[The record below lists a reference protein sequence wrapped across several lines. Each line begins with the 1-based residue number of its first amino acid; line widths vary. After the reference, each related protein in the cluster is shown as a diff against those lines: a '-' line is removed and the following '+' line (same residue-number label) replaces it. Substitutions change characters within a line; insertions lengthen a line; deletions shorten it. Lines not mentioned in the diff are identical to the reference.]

1 MYPYF
6 VGTSANER
14 FDLVTYEL
22 EWPVVVKGE
31 GGNDYIAATIYEDL
45 LWGGLD
51 DDVILGL
58 AGDDTIYGDL
68 GVNGPGGN
76 DQILAGTGAD
86 VVFAAGGDDYVNAGD
101 GDDLVD
107 GGDGNDYVIGGL
119 GADEIYGGDGSDI
132 MLGNGVL
139 PGAVLPILPTITV
152 DMDGIGEYPIPAEQF
167 GGNPGELPLI
177 DDDASDIL
185 YGGNGQDV
193 AFGFG
198 GADQL
203 YGGKGI
209 DSLIGGLGNDLLDG
223 GKSAD
228 YFLFA
233 EFGADNADK
242 IVGFQKKDTILL
254 DTEVFTGIGKA
265 GHTLKNKYFHQ
276 GTEPE
281 GKNDKIIYDKKEGV
295 IYYDKDGS
303 GDSYDMQEIASI
315 HHGFKLKAA
324 DFDLV

>member
-1 MYPYF
+1 MAIGFYF
-6 VGTSANER
+6 EGTSANER
-14 FDLVTYEL
+14 FDVVEH
-22 EWPVVVKGE
+22 EVDWPVQVKGE
-31 GGNDYIAATIYEDL
+31 GGTDYIAATIYDDL

-58 AGDDTIYGDL
+58 AGNDTIYGDL
-68 GVNGPGGN
+68 GVNGAGGN

-101 GDDLVD
+101 GDDLAD
-107 GGDGNDYVIGGL
+107 GGDGDDYVIGGL
-119 GADEIYGGDGSDI
+119 GADEIYGGNGSD
-132 MLGNGVL
+132 LLFGNGIPANAEL
-139 PGAVLPILPTITV
+139 PVLPIITV
-152 DMDGIGEYPIPAEQF
+152 DMDGIDQEPLEPEQF
-167 GGNPGELPLI
+167 GGNLGELPLI
-177 DDDASDIL
+177 DDDASDVL
-185 YGGNGQDV
+185 YGGNGDDV

-203 YGGKGI
+203 FGGKGI
-209 DSLIGGLGNDLLDG
+209 DALVGGLGNDLLDG
-223 GKSAD
+223 GKGAD
-228 YFLFA
+228 YFVFA

-303 GDSYDMQEIASI
+303 GDSYDMQEIA
-315 HHGFKLKAA
+315 
-324 DFDLV
+324 